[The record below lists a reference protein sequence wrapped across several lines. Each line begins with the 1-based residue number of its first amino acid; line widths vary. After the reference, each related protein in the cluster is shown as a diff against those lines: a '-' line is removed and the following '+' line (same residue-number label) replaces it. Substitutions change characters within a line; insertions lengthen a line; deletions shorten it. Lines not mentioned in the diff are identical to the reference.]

1 MSKILIVEDNSIIAK
16 MLKTTLMLE
25 GHDVSIA
32 PNGTAGLEKAQEE
45 MPDLVLLDI
54 MMPGMDGFEVCRRL
68 RGGEETKDI
77 PIVFLSNLYQSQHQE
92 LARQLGALDYLVKVH
107 MAPPQLAEKVKEILV
122 RIEEDK
128 EE

>member
-16 MLKTTLMLE
+16 MLKTTLTLE
-25 GHDVSIA
+25 GHDVTIA
-32 PNGTAGLEKAQEE
+32 PNGATGLEKVRTNR
-45 MPDLVLLDI
+45 PDLLLLDI

-68 RGGEETKDI
+68 REAEETKDI

-107 MAPPQLAEKVKEILV
+107 MSPVQLAEKVKEILV
-122 RIEEDK
+122 GIENTRNV
-128 EE
+128 